1 MTPDEH
7 YMQKCIDLSKTA
19 IAHGEMPF
27 ASLITRGDSIIA
39 QSENAVG
46 KEKDVTEHAEIVV
59 MKMAQK
65 LMKPEEFAECTLYT
79 NVEPCPMCSF
89 MIRELKFKKV
99 VFSLHSPIMGGFSK
113 WPILQ
118 DRELEQLTGYFGRP
132 PEVVG
137 GVLEEETESIWKSFP
152 ITPKGTNK
160 Q

>member
-1 MTPDEH
+1 MKPDTFFIQH
-7 YMQKCIDLSKTA
+7 CIALSKKA
-19 IAHGEMPF
+19 IEQGEMPF
-27 ASLITRGDSIIA
+27 ASLITKGDSIIA
-39 QSENAVG
+39 ESGNAVG

-65 LMKPEEFAECTLYT
+65 LLKPEEFKDCTLYT

-99 VFSLHSPIMGGFSK
+99 VFSMHSPIMGGYTK

-118 DRELEQLTGYFGRP
+118 DTELEQLTGYFGSP

-137 GVLEEETESIWKSFP
+137 GLLEEQTDAVWKTFS
-152 ITPKGTNK
+152 ITPKGK
-160 Q
+160 KS